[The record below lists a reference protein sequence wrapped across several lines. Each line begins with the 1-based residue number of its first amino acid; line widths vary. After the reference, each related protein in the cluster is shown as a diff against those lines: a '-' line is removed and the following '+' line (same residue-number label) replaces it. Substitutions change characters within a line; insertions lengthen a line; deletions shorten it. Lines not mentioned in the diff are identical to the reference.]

1 MPRAAA
7 TGAPAISGQVVLVS
21 GQPVKVSGEQVVVAS
36 GAYLASGIYV
46 VTAVTTNISGQPVFV
61 HSGEIH
67 VVSGQVVAKVS
78 GESVV
83 VTSGVVAASA
93 SGNIIIAKVSGE
105 AVRISGETVVQASGA
120 WLASGIW
127 VQARGAV
134 TVSGFVS
141 IYSGFV
147 SISSGQIISKVSG
160 EVVDIKVPTS
170 VTSGGIFLVTAASG
184 GDILTSGPCVS
195 VTIKSMS
202 ANSGDIYV
210 SGVPM
215 QSGQGFVLEKGEA
228 INLDVD
234 NFGRVRLLAMVSGD
248 RVTYVGVL

>member
-1 MPRAAA
+1 MPRASVA
-7 TGAPAISGQVVLVS
+7 TAYSAISGQVV
-21 GQPVKVSGEQVVVAS
+21 KVSGEVVKISGDQVVVAS

-67 VVSGQVVAKVS
+67 VVSGAINVVSGQVISKIS

-83 VTSGVVAASA
+83 VTSGVV
-93 SGNIIIAKVSGE
+93 V
-105 AVRISGETVVQASGA
+105 
-120 WLASGIW
+120 
-127 VQARGAV
+127 
-134 TVSGFVS
+134 
-141 IYSGFV
+141 
-147 SISSGQIISKVSG
+147 SKVSG

-170 VTSGGIFLVTAASG
+170 VTSGGIFVVSAQSG
-184 GDILTSGPCVS
+184 GVILTSGACIS
-195 VTIKSMS
+195 ATIKALSV
-202 ANSGDIYV
+202 NSGDIYA
-210 SGVPM
+210 SGNSM

-234 NFGRVRLLAMVSGD
+234 NFGRVKLLAMVSGD